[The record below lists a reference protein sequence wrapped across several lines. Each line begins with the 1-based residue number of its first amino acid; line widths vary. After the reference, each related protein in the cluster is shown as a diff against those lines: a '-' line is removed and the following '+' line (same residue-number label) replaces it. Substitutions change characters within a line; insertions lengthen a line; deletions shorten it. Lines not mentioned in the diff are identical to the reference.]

1 MALLPKPETK
11 TVYTVCYL
19 IKEKQVKQKRR
30 SGVLTGPAA
39 FFLDERQTHLLTQN
53 LLNRLKATKPLPEDM
68 YTHRYTKVL
77 YTP

>member
-1 MALLPKPETK
+1 MALLSKPETK

-30 SGVLTGPAA
+30 SGVLTGPVA
-39 FFLDERQTHLLTQN
+39 FFLDESQIHLLTQN
-53 LLNRLKATKPLPEDM
+53 LLNRLKVTKPLPEDM

>member
-1 MALLPKPETK
+1 MALLSKPETK

-30 SGVLTGPAA
+30 SGVLTGPVA
-39 FFLDERQTHLLTQN
+39 FFLDESQIH

-68 YTHRYTKVL
+68 YTYRYTKVL